1 MTRSEFEKIKLIG
14 ELEDRIYEIIQSEK
28 ISLEKEIL
36 NDIKYKE
43 FAMPICR
50 KIIDETN
57 AGRFNIMFE
66 SKRKELSDSIEK
78 HLLPELGTYI
88 NSKCEAYHKNI
99 NRNIYE
105 TISKFI
111 ENVPG
116 YNKKDAAFIRS
127 ITLNGKNPEDQA
139 LEMSNIVT
147 SDFGLAAVSM
157 VGAIISTAFLGS
169 LGSGTGSGPNRKN
182 RQSPDTAGL
191 IVLASISGLLL
202 VAVKLLTTDLA
213 EQLANIFGPKNEA
226 VGAEPGIIYDIWHNG
241 LKNKETGGRMMPL
254 KKEINK
260 DFERVWQGYDSFKN
274 PLTGENIE
282 EYEGVKNILMRVLD

>member
-28 ISLEKEIL
+28 ISLETEIL

-57 AGRFNIMFE
+57 SGRFNIMFE

-78 HLLPELGTYI
+78 NLLPELGAYI
-88 NSKCEAYHKNI
+88 NSKCETYHKNI

-105 TISKFI
+105 AISKFI

-116 YNKKDAAFIRS
+116 YNKKDASFIRS
-127 ITLNGKNPEDQA
+127 VTLNGKNPEDQA
-139 LEMSNIVT
+139 LEMSKIVT
-147 SDFGLAAVSM
+147 SDFGLAAVSTA
-157 VGAIISTAFLGS
+157 GAIISTAFLGS
-169 LGSGTGSGPNRKN
+169 LASGTGSDANRRN
-182 RQSPDTAGL
+182 RQSPNPAGL
-191 IVLASISGLLL
+191 LVLASISGLLL
-202 VAVKLLTTDLA
+202 VAIKLLTTDLA

-226 VGAEPGIIYDIWHNG
+226 VGVEPGIIYDIWHNG
-241 LKNKETGGRMMPL
+241 LKNKATGEKTLPL
-254 KKEINK
+254 KKERNK
-260 DFERVWQGYDSFKN
+260 DFDRVWHGYDSFKN
-274 PLTGENIE
+274 PLTGESVE
-282 EYEGVKNILMRVLD
+282 GYEGMKNILRRILD